1 MVLIMSLTSK
11 SVRGPSIWR
20 WWIIYLLQPKDCDI
34 TSATLSVITI
44 VQKSPTIYGSE
55 YSYSALRETGNVM
68 YYYCFLVL
76 VVAMAALAVGGK
88 LTAMCR

>member
-1 MVLIMSLTSK
+1 MVLIISLTSK

-20 WWIIYLLQPKDCDI
+20 WWIIYLLQLKDCDI
-34 TSATLSVITI
+34 TSANLSVITI
-44 VQKSPTIYGSE
+44 VQKSPSIWSHILHSGK
-55 YSYSALRETGNVM
+55 TGNVM